1 MLIITCRCYSYA
13 HFTEPKLRLRE
24 VKSVCHQTCG
34 DRCRSTPPPPS
45 WNENPSLVKLEMCP
59 PSGRLCVL
67 VLKGG
72 SHRGSGS
79 CGMLGKL
86 LNRLSFLIS
95 RMGVLILTLAGCC
108 EDDMSQHVC
117 VSQKGTLHMV
127 SFIYRHCESTHVSAG
142 QPVATGGIKGHV
154 QGI

>member
-1 MLIITCRCYSYA
+1 
-13 HFTEPKLRLRE
+13 
-24 VKSVCHQTCG
+24 
-34 DRCRSTPPPPS
+34 
-45 WNENPSLVKLEMCP
+45 MCP

-72 SHRGSGS
+72 SHPGLGS

-127 SFIYRHCESTHVSAG
+127 SFIYRHCESMHVSAG
-142 QPVATGGIKGHV
+142 QPVATGGVKSHM